1 MKVSAKQMALCG
13 VLAALAVTA
22 VTLSGMLPFAAYCG
36 PVLASAL
43 LVPVLQ
49 LCGKRM
55 AWAWY
60 AAVAFVSILFCP
72 DPEASVLF
80 LLLGY
85 YPIVKSSLD
94 KIPYKALRIL
104 AKLLV
109 FCAAMAIMYVV
120 LIYLLGLEQVAQELE
135 TESPWILAAFGLLG
149 LVTFAMTDVLL
160 ARLVVLFRR
169 RTGGSIR
176 KRKDEP
182 Q

>member
-1 MKVSAKQMALCG
+1 MKPMKVSAKQMALCG

-60 AAVAFVSILFCP
+60 AAVAFVSIMFCP
-72 DPEASVLF
+72 DPEASILF

-85 YPIVKSSLD
+85 YPIIKCSLD
-94 KIPYKALRIL
+94 KISCRPLRIL
-104 AKLLV
+104 AKLMV

-120 LIYLLGLEQVAQELE
+120 LIYLLGLDQVAQEME
-135 TESPWILAAFGLLG
+135 TESPWLVATFGLLG
-149 LVTFAMTDVLL
+149 LVTFAMTDILL
-160 ARLVVLFRR
+160 ARLVALFQRR
-169 RTGGSIR
+169 AGSSAR
-176 KRKDEP
+176 KRKD
-182 Q
+182 